1 MLRNLSILTLITLPF
16 IACVNN
22 VEAQEEIT
30 ESISYSTSIQT
41 VFNQSCGGSAC
52 HTNGGKA
59 NGISLAS
66 YNAAISS
73 MGTSYSGK
81 TIIPGNAGSSP
92 LIEKIRPNPTKGS
105 QMPLTGSK
113 LDAKQVAIIEAWINQ
128 GALNN

>member
-1 MLRNLSILTLITLPF
+1 MLKKLFILSLMFLPF
-16 IACVNN
+16 IACVSN
-22 VEAQEEIT
+22 VEIPEEIT
-30 ESISYSTSIQT
+30 ESISYSASIQT

-59 NGISLAS
+59 NGIDLAS
-66 YNAAISS
+66 YNATISS
-73 MGTSYSGK
+73 TGTSYSGK
-81 TIIPGNAGSSP
+81 TIIPGNATSSP
-92 LIEKIRPNPTKGS
+92 LVEKVRPNPTKGS